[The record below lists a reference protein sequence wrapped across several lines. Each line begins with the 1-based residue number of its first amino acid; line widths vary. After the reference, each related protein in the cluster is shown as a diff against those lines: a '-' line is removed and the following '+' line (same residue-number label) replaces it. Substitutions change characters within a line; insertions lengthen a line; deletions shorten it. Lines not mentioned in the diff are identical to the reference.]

1 MRSKYSEVIGE
12 LIKNERIIKKMTLR
26 ELADKASLYYGK
38 KINHTS
44 LMRYETEAR
53 SMDIDVLIAILK
65 ALGIDFGEFM
75 DNVQR
80 IVERGEYEQIQER
93 ETYKSTL

>member
-1 MRSKYSEVIGE
+1 MVNGKMRSKYSEVIGE
-12 LIKNERIIKKMTLR
+12 LIKNERLTKKMTLR
-26 ELADKASLYYGK
+26 ELADKASFYYGK

-44 LMRYETEAR
+44 LMRYENEGR

-65 ALGIDFGEFM
+65 ALGIEFGEFM

-80 IVERGEYEQIQER
+80 IVERNEI
-93 ETYKSTL
+93 

>member
-1 MRSKYSEVIGE
+1 MKSKYSEVIGE
-12 LIKNERIIKKMTLR
+12 LIKNERLTRKMTLR

-44 LMRYETEAR
+44 LMRYENEGR

-65 ALGIDFGEFM
+65 AQGIEFGEFM
-75 DNVQR
+75 DNVQQ

-93 ETYKSTL
+93 EIYKSTI

>member
-1 MRSKYSEVIGE
+1 MKSKYSEVIGE
-12 LIKNERIIKKMTLR
+12 LIKNERLTRKMTLR

-38 KINHTS
+38 KINYTS
-44 LMRYETEAR
+44 LMRYENEGR

-65 ALGIDFGEFM
+65 AQGIDFGEFM

-93 ETYKSTL
+93 EIYKSTI

>member
-1 MRSKYSEVIGE
+1 MRSKHSEVIGE

-44 LMRYETEAR
+44 LMRYENEGR

-80 IVERGEYEQIQER
+80 IVEMGEND
-93 ETYKSTL
+93 

>member
-12 LIKNERIIKKMTLR
+12 LIKNERLTRKMTLR

-44 LMRYETEAR
+44 LMRYENEGR

-65 ALGIDFGEFM
+65 AQGIEFGEFM
-75 DNVQR
+75 YNVQQ
-80 IVERGEYEQIQER
+80 IVEREER
-93 ETYKSTL
+93 WINSGKRNL